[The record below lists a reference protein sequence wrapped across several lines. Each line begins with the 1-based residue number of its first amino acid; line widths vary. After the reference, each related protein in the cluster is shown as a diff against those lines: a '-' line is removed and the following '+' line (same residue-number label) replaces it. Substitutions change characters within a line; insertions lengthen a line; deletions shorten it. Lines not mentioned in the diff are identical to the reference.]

1 MEKEETNIEP
11 RYMTSTKKH
20 YYLAAVDENVNQLI
34 KEEIDGLT
42 LVLIDL
48 KSQYDLIRRESIDK
62 KNQIDELCK
71 KIDSL
76 QKMDKKS
83 KKKID
88 DTNQQSEDL
97 ANSIKAKKTRLNEC
111 LYEMKTLQ
119 YTIHKLKQDNFKVQK
134 KIMENENITKKIMN
148 NYQKEHFKETQLK
161 EKKNKVF
168 SQITTQ
174 TRKNEFENDEN
185 NLKLMY
191 YRTIIEQK
199 KMFIRTDDE
208 RKERQK
214 KIAEEA
220 KNNSADKQ
228 EVEKRK
234 ILCLLKLYNIYLES
248 EMEKALKENEQLENT
263 YREIREICGSTSL
276 KFMVDKILTKETN
289 YNDSMAQINELQD
302 QIDVYNKDI
311 AELEI
316 KLKKLK
322 NEVIFQQNN
331 EKTISTIPSKI
342 IQEDENKMIKEEEK
356 LIHEEQILKEKLAQI
371 NLTYRKIME
380 NIEYFI
386 NEQLKNQNKNL
397 DDKIVKKNYNYDET
411 NENFYQQA
419 TAPGQSTN
427 FDPQSTT
434 NNFNITK
441 TTLLN
446 KPLIMSTTN
455 IGYNMFETDKGFR
468 KDRKKCFSRGNTPK
482 IKIFDDI
489 KLPTENLSA
498 KDDSVKAPTENQ
510 KYLDKNKIMPGFSNE
525 EDSLFDDLTN
535 ADEIIRNYNDYLI
548 WLNKKFDKF
557 FLCYNKDQF
566 KAVMAEK
573 GIMMQENTEG
583 QKGKTQNVE
592 VGARTMKKKKTR
604 RFDNFGHTNKMHI
617 DANNANKENKE
628 NKESTKFDDTEVEF
642 DEDDLPVETNE
653 EGELGRIR
661 KKGQKATDIF
671 QRFLEE
677 QENKTNEYIH
687 ERELRKKRVVPNN

>member
-1 MEKEETNIEP
+1 MEKEDNNIEP

-20 YYLAAVDENVNQLI
+20 YYLASVNENVNQLI
-34 KEEIDGLT
+34 KEEIDELT
-42 LVLIDL
+42 RVLIEL
-48 KSQYDLIRRESIDK
+48 KSQYDIIRRESIDK
-62 KNQIDELCK
+62 KSQTDELCK

-119 YTIHKLKQDNFKVQK
+119 CTINKLKQDNFKVQK
-134 KIMENENITKKIMN
+134 KIMENENVSKKLAN

-289 YNDSMAQINELQD
+289 YNDSMAQINELQE
-302 QIDVYNKDI
+302 QIDVYDKDI
-311 AELEI
+311 AELEV

-322 NEVIFQQNN
+322 NEVIFKQNN
-331 EKTISTIPSKI
+331 EKNISTVPTKI
-342 IQEDENKMIKEEEK
+342 IEEDENKLIKEEEK
-356 LIHEEQILKEKLAQI
+356 LMREEQILKEKLAQI

-380 NIEYFI
+380 NIEFFV
-386 NEQLKNQNKNL
+386 NEQLKNQAKNV

-411 NENFYQQA
+411 NENFFQQA
-419 TAPGQSTN
+419 TAVGQSTN

-434 NNFNITK
+434 NNFNLTK
-441 TTLLN
+441 STLMN
-446 KPLIMSTTN
+446 KPIIMNTTSS
-455 IGYNMFETDKGFR
+455 GYNMFETDKGFR

-482 IKIFDDI
+482 IKMFDDI
-489 KLPTENLSA
+489 KISPENLSV

-510 KYLDKNKIMPGFSNE
+510 RNLDKNKIIPGFSNE
-525 EDSLFDDLTN
+525 EDSLFDDLSN
-535 ADEIIRNYNDYLI
+535 AEEIIRNYNDYLI

-573 GIMMQENTEG
+573 GIKVQESREE
-583 QKGKTQNVE
+583 QKGKAQIVDSKN
-592 VGARTMKKKKTR
+592 RTIKKKKTR
-604 RFDNFGHTNKMHI
+604 RLEGFEHTNKVHI

-628 NKESTKFDDTEVEF
+628 STKFEDTEVEF
-642 DEDDLPVETNE
+642 DEDDMPAIQNE
-653 EGELGRIR
+653 EGEQDKVR
-661 KKGQKATDIF
+661 KKGQKTTDIF

-677 QENKTNEYIH
+677 QESKTNEYIH
-687 ERELRKKRVVPNN
+687 ERELRKKRVVHEKA

>member
-1 MEKEETNIEP
+1 MEKEENNVEP

-20 YYLAAVDENVNQLI
+20 YYLASVDENVNQLI

-119 YTIHKLKQDNFKVQK
+119 YTINKLKQDNFKVQK

-148 NYQKEHFKETQLK
+148 DFQKEHFKETQLK

-174 TRKNEFENDEN
+174 TRKNEYDLDEN

-228 EVEKRK
+228 EIEKRK

-276 KFMVDKILTKETN
+276 KYMVDKILTKETN
-289 YNDSMAQINELQD
+289 YNESMAQINELQD

-311 AELEI
+311 AELEV
-316 KLKKLK
+316 KLKILK
-322 NEVIFQQNN
+322 NEVIFKQNN
-331 EKTISTIPSKI
+331 EKTISTISTKL
-342 IQEDENKMIKEEEK
+342 IQEDENKLIKEEEK
-356 LIHEEQILKEKLAQI
+356 LMHEEQILKEKLAQI
-371 NLTYRKIME
+371 NLVYRKIIE
-380 NIEYFI
+380 NIEYFV
-386 NEQLKNQNKNL
+386 NEQLKNQANNI
-397 DDKIVKKNYNYDET
+397 DEKIVKKNYNFDET

-419 TAPGQSTN
+419 TAAGQSTN
-427 FDPQSTT
+427 YDPQSTT
-434 NNFNITK
+434 NNFNKTK
-441 TTLLN
+441 TTLMN
-446 KPLIMSTTN
+446 RPIIMNSTSS
-455 IGYNMFETDKGFR
+455 GYNRFETDTGFI
-468 KDRKKCFSRGNTPK
+468 KNKKKYFSRGNTPK

-489 KLPTENLSA
+489 KLPSENLSS
-498 KDDSVKAPTENQ
+498 KEDSVKAPTENQ
-510 KYLDKNKIMPGFSNE
+510 QYLDKNKIMPGFSNE
-525 EDSLFDDLTN
+525 EDSLFDDLSN
-535 ADEIIRNYNDYLI
+535 VEEIIRNYNDYLI

-573 GIMMQENTEG
+573 GIIMQDNKEG
-583 QKGKTQNVE
+583 QKGKQSVD
-592 VGARTMKKKKTR
+592 VKSRTIKRKKTR
-604 RFDNFGHTNKMHI
+604 RLEGFDHTNKMHI
-617 DANNANKENKE
+617 DANNANKENVEK
-628 NKESTKFDDTEVEF
+628 KESTKFDDTEVEF
-642 DEDDLPVETNE
+642 DEDDIPAITND
-653 EGELGRIR
+653 EGEFGKIR
-661 KKGQKATDIF
+661 KRGQKTTDIF

>member
-1 MEKEETNIEP
+1 MEKEEKNIEP
-11 RYMTSTKKH
+11 RYMTSSKRH
-20 YYLAAVDENVNQLI
+20 YYLASVDENVNQLI
-34 KEEIDGLT
+34 KEEIDELT
-42 LVLIDL
+42 RVLIEL
-48 KSQYDLIRRESIDK
+48 KSQYDIIRRESINK
-62 KNQIDELCK
+62 KSQTDELCK

-119 YTIHKLKQDNFKVQK
+119 YTINKLKQDNFKVQK

-148 NYQKEHFKETQLK
+148 DYQKEHFKETQLK

-174 TRKNEFENDEN
+174 TRKNEFDLDEN

-276 KFMVDKILTKETN
+276 KYIVDKILTKETN
-289 YNDSMAQINELQD
+289 YNDSMAQINELQN
-302 QIDVYNKDI
+302 QIDVYDKDI
-311 AELEI
+311 AELEV

-342 IQEDENKMIKEEEK
+342 IQEDENKLIKEEEK
-356 LIHEEQILKEKLAQI
+356 LMHEEQILKEKLAQI

-380 NIEYFI
+380 NIEYFV
-386 NEQLKNQNKNL
+386 NEQLKNQAKVS

-411 NENFYQQA
+411 NENFFQQA
-419 TAPGQSTN
+419 TAAGQSTN

-434 NNFNITK
+434 NNFNVTK

-446 KPLIMSTTN
+446 KPLIMNTTSN
-455 IGYNMFETDKGFR
+455 GYNMFETDKGFR

-489 KLPTENLSA
+489 KIPSENLSA
-498 KDDSVKAPTENQ
+498 KDDSIKAPTEHQQN
-510 KYLDKNKIMPGFSNE
+510 LDKNKIIPGFSNE
-525 EDSLFDDLTN
+525 EESLFDDLSN

-573 GIMMQENTEG
+573 GIRIQDSKEE
-583 QKGKTQNVE
+583 QKGKSQNVD
-592 VGARTMKKKKTR
+592 VKSRTIKKKRTR
-604 RFDNFGHTNKMHI
+604 RLEGFDHTNKVHI

-628 NKESTKFDDTEVEF
+628 STKFEDTEVEF
-642 DEDDLPVETNE
+642 DEDDLPAEPNE
-653 EGELGRIR
+653 EGEQDKIR
-661 KKGQKATDIF
+661 RRGQKTTDIF

-687 ERELRKKRVVPNN
+687 ERELRKKRVVHEKA

>member
-1 MEKEETNIEP
+1 MK
-11 RYMTSTKKH
+11 
-20 YYLAAVDENVNQLI
+20 
-34 KEEIDGLT
+34 T
-42 LVLIDL
+42 LSYNT

-119 YTIHKLKQDNFKVQK
+119 YRIHKLKQDNFKVQK
-134 KIMENENITKKIMN
+134 KIMENENITKQIMN
-148 NYQKEHFKETQLK
+148 NFQKEHFKETQLK

-322 NEVIFQQNN
+322 NEVIFKQNS
-331 EKTISTIPSKI
+331 EKTISTLPTKI
-342 IQEDENKMIKEEEK
+342 IQEDENKLIKEEEK
-356 LIHEEQILKEKLAQI
+356 LIREEQILKEKLAQI

-489 KLPTENLSA
+489 KLPSENLSA

>member
-1 MEKEETNIEP
+1 MEKEEKNIEP
-11 RYMTSTKKH
+11 RYMTSSKRH
-20 YYLAAVDENVNQLI
+20 YYLASVDENVNQLI
-34 KEEIDGLT
+34 KEEIDELT
-42 LVLIDL
+42 RVLIEL
-48 KSQYDLIRRESIDK
+48 KSQYDIIRRESIDK
-62 KNQIDELCK
+62 KNQTDELCK

-76 QKMDKKS
+76 QKMDQKS

-134 KIMENENITKKIMN
+134 KIMENENITKQIMN
-148 NYQKEHFKETQLK
+148 NFQKEHFKETQLK

-248 EMEKALKENEQLENT
+248 EMEKALKENEPLENT

-331 EKTISTIPSKI
+331 EKTISNNDLYYFSK
-342 IQEDENKMIKEEEK
+342 D
-356 LIHEEQILKEKLAQI
+356 
-371 NLTYRKIME
+371 
-380 NIEYFI
+380 
-386 NEQLKNQNKNL
+386 NKN
-397 DDKIVKKNYNYDET
+397 
-411 NENFYQQA
+411 
-419 TAPGQSTN
+419 S
-427 FDPQSTT
+427 
-434 NNFNITK
+434 
-441 TTLLN
+441 
-446 KPLIMSTTN
+446 
-455 IGYNMFETDKGFR
+455 
-468 KDRKKCFSRGNTPK
+468 
-482 IKIFDDI
+482 
-489 KLPTENLSA
+489 
-498 KDDSVKAPTENQ
+498 
-510 KYLDKNKIMPGFSNE
+510 
-525 EDSLFDDLTN
+525 
-535 ADEIIRNYNDYLI
+535 
-548 WLNKKFDKF
+548 
-557 FLCYNKDQF
+557 
-566 KAVMAEK
+566 
-573 GIMMQENTEG
+573 
-583 QKGKTQNVE
+583 
-592 VGARTMKKKKTR
+592 
-604 RFDNFGHTNKMHI
+604 
-617 DANNANKENKE
+617 
-628 NKESTKFDDTEVEF
+628 
-642 DEDDLPVETNE
+642 
-653 EGELGRIR
+653 
-661 KKGQKATDIF
+661 
-671 QRFLEE
+671 
-677 QENKTNEYIH
+677 
-687 ERELRKKRVVPNN
+687 

>member
-1 MEKEETNIEP
+1 MEKEENNVEP

-20 YYLAAVDENVNQLI
+20 YYLASVDENVNQLI

-119 YTIHKLKQDNFKVQK
+119 YTINKLKQDNFKVQK

-148 NYQKEHFKETQLK
+148 DFQKEHFKETQLK

-174 TRKNEFENDEN
+174 TRKNEFDLDEN

-228 EVEKRK
+228 EIEKRK

-276 KFMVDKILTKETN
+276 KYIVDKILTKETN
-289 YNDSMAQINELQD
+289 YNESMAQINELQD

-311 AELEI
+311 AELEV
-316 KLKKLK
+316 KLKILK
-322 NEVIFQQNN
+322 NEVIFKQNN
-331 EKTISTIPSKI
+331 EKTISTISTKL
-342 IQEDENKMIKEEEK
+342 IQEDENKLIKEEEK
-356 LIHEEQILKEKLAQI
+356 LMHEEQILKEKLAQI
-371 NLTYRKIME
+371 NLVYRKIIE
-380 NIEYFI
+380 NIEYFV
-386 NEQLKNQNKNL
+386 NEQLKNQANNI
-397 DDKIVKKNYNYDET
+397 DEKIVKKNYNFDET

-419 TAPGQSTN
+419 TAAGQSTN
-427 FDPQSTT
+427 YDPQSTT

-441 TTLLN
+441 TTLMN
-446 KPLIMSTTN
+446 RPIIMNTTSS
-455 IGYNMFETDKGFR
+455 GYNRFETDTGFI
-468 KDRKKCFSRGNTPK
+468 KNKKKYFSRGNTPK

-489 KLPTENLSA
+489 KLPSENLSS

-510 KYLDKNKIMPGFSNE
+510 QYLDKNKIMPGFSNE
-525 EDSLFDDLTN
+525 EDSLFDDLSN
-535 ADEIIRNYNDYLI
+535 VEEIIRNYNDYLI

-573 GIMMQENTEG
+573 GIIMQDNKEG
-583 QKGKTQNVE
+583 QKGKQSVD
-592 VGARTMKKKKTR
+592 VKSRTIKRKKTR
-604 RFDNFGHTNKMHI
+604 RLEGFDHTNKMHI
-617 DANNANKENKE
+617 DANNANKENVEK
-628 NKESTKFDDTEVEF
+628 KESTKFDDTEVEF
-642 DEDDLPVETNE
+642 DEDDIPATTND
-653 EGELGRIR
+653 EGEFGKIR
-661 KKGQKATDIF
+661 KRGHKTTDIF

>member
-1 MEKEETNIEP
+1 MEKVESNIEP

-20 YYLAAVDENVNQLI
+20 YYLASVDENVNQLI

-380 NIEYFI
+380 NIEYFV
-386 NEQLKNQNKNL
+386 NEQLKNQAINT
-397 DDKIVKKNYNYDET
+397 DEKIVKKNYNYDET

-489 KLPTENLSA
+489 KLPSENLSA

-573 GIMMQENTEG
+573 GIKFQENREETKG
-583 QKGKTQNVE
+583 RTQKDDVK
-592 VGARTMKKKKTR
+592 ARTIKKKRTR
-604 RFDNFGHTNKMHI
+604 RLEGFEHTTNKVHI
-617 DANNANKENKE
+617 DANNANKE

-642 DEDDLPVETNE
+642 DEDDLPVEPTE
-653 EGELGRIR
+653 EEDKIR
-661 KKGQKATDIF
+661 KKGQKTTDIF
-671 QRFLEE
+671 QKFLEE
-677 QENKTNEYIH
+677 QESKTNEYIH
-687 ERELRKKRVVPNN
+687 ERELRKKRVVHEKA